1 MKTKHIVLFVFLVGF
16 LSLSSFIPSK
26 NNANQDSKEK
36 FVVVLDA
43 GHGGKDPGK
52 PSKYGYKEKDIALK
66 IALDVG
72 KQLEKNPNI
81 KVVYTRKTDTFIELR
96 DRPKIANKAK
106 ADLFVSI
113 HCNAHYSQA
122 YGTETY
128 VMGVGNTQR
137 NFEVAKAE
145 NEVIFLEDNYEDKYS
160 GFNPNSPESLLGFS
174 VVTEEYTDQS
184 ILLASLIEKNFAEMY
199 HRKSRG
205 VKQASLW
212 VIHQTA
218 MPSVLIETGFVTNK
232 TEGAYLNSSKGQN
245 QTANAITQAILEYR
259 DQLSSGYTTEYA
271 ISDHNSIDAADPEND
286 NTAIIYKIQIAASS
300 KALEPKP
307 YNFNGLDHVTRE
319 KEGNLYK
326 YFYGETSNYS
336 MTKDLEDEVKKK
348 GYTSSFVV
356 AFKGGKK
363 ISLTEALKTAAN

>member
-16 LSLSSFIPSK
+16 LSLSSFHKFENEKVQYSK
-26 NNANQDSKEK
+26 DK

-72 KQLEKNPNI
+72 EQLEKNPNI
-81 KVVYTRKTDTFIELR
+81 KVIYTRKTDTFIELR

-145 NEVIFLEDNYEDKYS
+145 NEVIFLEDNYQDKYS

-184 ILLASLIEKNFAEMY
+184 ILLASLIEKNFSQMY
-199 HRKSRG
+199 QRKSRG

-245 QTANAITQAILEYR
+245 QTATAITKAILEYR

-271 ISDHNSIDAADPEND
+271 ITEHDNSSTTTSGND
-286 NTAIIYKIQIAASS
+286 SPIVYKIQIAASS
-300 KALEPKP
+300 RALEPKP

-326 YFYGETSNYS
+326 YFYGETSNYD
-336 MTKDLEDEVKKK
+336 MTKDLENEVKKK

-356 AFKGGKK
+356 AFKDGKK